1 MLDYHDF
8 IRLLTITISLVNE
21 KLNYFEE
28 KEKIICSI
36 RDFSPLL
43 KKDYLDLVLKNF
55 SSALLVELKKEVE
68 ELKEQFINNK
78 INELKE
84 NVNSTK
90 YSSEYIN
97 DDLYESMSIE
107 IFKKYFCENM
117 EYQNGEDIKFLDEI
131 QKVMI
136 SLCIPLRINYKKFY
150 KKSFTIDLM
159 CSHSGNTNNLK
170 CKGRDCKYKI
180 HLNGNYR
187 KNIKTFEFNEINTH
201 SHDNTMEI
209 YLTMNKLYTSLE
221 SNLIKEEMSKYSQL
235 EEFQYIHSS
244 CKISPVKLRKMF
256 VKAKG
261 NIQKEIEFLGKDFE
275 EDQHYLRI
283 TNKCKDGSIHS
294 MVIINK
300 DMIKKSYSYDYWIID
315 DSVNVN
321 VYNKP
326 LFVCMVR
333 DEYGTSQILFFGYL
347 FDKKEESFNVIFDNV
362 KEYLPALPK
371 IIISDR
377 DNAQFNS
384 VKSKFPSSLVIFC
397 LVHIFRNL
405 NKFFCKNHLVIRLF
419 RYVQMGWIPEEFFL
433 KCIDIIVNNNIEND
447 EEGTNEEENNWYEI
461 LNEEDGDILS
471 SNELKKLLEES
482 KSCKINKGIKCI
494 KLLIEQKEH
503 WIRSVYIKNG
513 IYHEKTSNRAESFF
527 GNLKVSIK
535 HKKLLLFKLTEIII
549 GMANGKRNVV
559 KYTELNDRILKKEYH
574 ENITYMAKEIMNKQ
588 IMLLIEGKY
597 KDNSSTC
604 RSCLIRNECPA
615 LSWPCVH
622 LMKDKI
628 GNGEYIFTYDEL
640 PLITKKKKR
649 LFY

>member
-1 MLDYHDF
+1 
-8 IRLLTITISLVNE
+8 
-21 KLNYFEE
+21 
-28 KEKIICSI
+28 
-36 RDFSPLL
+36 
-43 KKDYLDLVLKNF
+43 
-55 SSALLVELKKEVE
+55 
-68 ELKEQFINNK
+68 
-78 INELKE
+78 
-84 NVNSTK
+84 
-90 YSSEYIN
+90 
-97 DDLYESMSIE
+97 
-107 IFKKYFCENM
+107 
-117 EYQNGEDIKFLDEI
+117 
-131 QKVMI
+131 
-136 SLCIPLRINYKKFY
+136 
-150 KKSFTIDLM
+150 
-159 CSHSGNTNNLK
+159 
-170 CKGRDCKYKI
+170 
-180 HLNGNYR
+180 
-187 KNIKTFEFNEINTH
+187 
-201 SHDNTMEI
+201 
-209 YLTMNKLYTSLE
+209 
-221 SNLIKEEMSKYSQL
+221 
-235 EEFQYIHSS
+235 
-244 CKISPVKLRKMF
+244 
-256 VKAKG
+256 
-261 NIQKEIEFLGKDFE
+261 
-275 EDQHYLRI
+275 
-283 TNKCKDGSIHS
+283 
-294 MVIINK
+294 
-300 DMIKKSYSYDYWIID
+300 MIKKSYSYDYWIID

-405 NKFFCKNHLVIRLF
+405 NKFFSKNHLVIRLF

-494 KLLIEQKEH
+494 KLLIEQREH

-574 ENITYMAKEIMNKQ
+574 ENITYMGKEIMNKQ

-604 RSCLIRNECPA
+604 RSCLIRKECPA

-622 LMKDKI
+622 MMKDKI
-628 GNGEYIFTYDEL
+628 GNGEYILTYDEL
-640 PLITKKKKR
+640 PLITKKRKDYSIDIKYKFNGKKDLEVENERLDVLRNVAYVKQSHNNNLKSTTLVENKVRKRSKKNICIEIISDEDWKFVRNKKR
-649 LFY
+649 KKKEGDEEMNEYIIERRKK